1 MYKNYTQLHAEF
13 SVWRET
19 TLPDHKENTITVPG
33 FKHLLKHKRMQKK
46 WLKVCEKFSSWYNL
60 YATVFGLSSRQSLP
74 TLAKCHLY
82 FTLSQMTPAEKE
94 VEEQQQAE
102 EIQRQKEQTELEQE

>member
-13 SVWRET
+13 SVQRKT
-19 TLPDHKENTITVPG
+19 TLPDHKENTTTVSG
-33 FKHLLKHKRMQKK
+33 FKYLLKHERIQKE

-82 FTLSQMTPAEKE
+82 FTLSQMIPAEKE

-102 EIQRQKEQTELEQE
+102 EIQRQKEQAELE